1 MHLRCDAVRCDA
13 MRRGALQCN
22 AGASAGDDGGVI
34 RDGVAAGVQA
44 RRNALAT
51 GAGAGGR
58 NSKPVQGA
66 VSTMET
72 ATRVTW

>member
-1 MHLRCDAVRCDA
+1 
-13 MRRGALQCN
+13 
-22 AGASAGDDGGVI
+22 
-34 RDGVAAGVQA
+34 VAAGELA
-44 RRNALAT
+44 HWNALAT